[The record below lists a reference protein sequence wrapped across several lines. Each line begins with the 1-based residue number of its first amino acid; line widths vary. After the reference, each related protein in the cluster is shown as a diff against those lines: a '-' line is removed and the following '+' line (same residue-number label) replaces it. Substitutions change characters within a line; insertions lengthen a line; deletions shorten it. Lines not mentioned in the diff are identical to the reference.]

1 MATDFMKLKA
11 SLSLDSDQYEKG
23 LSRSEKLAK
32 GFGMAFKVS
41 AVAIGAAASAVGVLL
56 KKSIDAYGEYE
67 QLAGGIKKLYGE
79 ATDGM
84 MEYASKAYETAGM
97 SANQYMQNVTGFSAA
112 LLNSVKGDSKE
123 AAKIA
128 DMAMKDISDNAN
140 TFGKYT
146 AEELAGVYQALAKG
160 QYMTLDNLNLGFG
173 GTKAG
178 MQQLIDKANEL
189 AKAQGM
195 AGDLQID
202 SYADI
207 VQAIHLV
214 QENLN
219 ITGTT
224 EKEAAQTI
232 QGSINMTKAAWENLV
247 AGFAD
252 PDSNIGVLVSKVME
266 SAGAAVGNLVPAVSR
281 AIKGMGSAI
290 NTMLPSIISGIP
302 TVINDVLIPLVSQ
315 GLTVVTGVVQ
325 GLVQSLPS
333 ILSQLYDTL
342 MTSLGSM
349 AGAIA
354 SNLPTM
360 LQTALTGLVGISAGI
375 REKAGELVNAGLT
388 IVKNIADGIVQNIP
402 TIIQTVPT
410 IVTNIAGIINDNAP
424 KFLATGMQIIASLA
438 SGIVQAIPL
447 IIQNLPQIVNAI
459 WNAFTAVNW
468 LALGGQLITAIG
480 NGIASLG
487 SSIPSAL
494 KSIAS
499 KAVSAFKS
507 AGGWSAVGKTVMNLL
522 ISGIKALVSMPSTL
536 LKKAASLAM
545 KAFTGVAWGD
555 VGSNIIKGIAR
566 GITAGVSTIINA
578 AKSAAKKALDAAKSA
593 LGIKSPSTVFRDQV
607 GKNISLGLALGIE
620 RSESAVDKAMSGLN
634 DYILDNVPDFS
645 ITPLVDTSLIDT
657 SLIDTSLIDTAA
669 DAGLGRTTG
678 EAKVVNINNTMYIS
692 GADDPE
698 LWADK
703 LVRRMRLDM
712 RTA

>member
-32 GFGMAFKVS
+32 GFGKAFKVS
-41 AVAIGAAASAVGVLL
+41 AVAIGAAASAVGVLV

-79 ATDGM
+79 ATDDM

-189 AKAQGM
+189 ARAQGM

-219 ITGTT
+219 IKDTT

-252 PDSNIGVLVSKVME
+252 PDADIAELTKNVIVSAGKAASNVVPAIMRAASGIGEAFTVILPQALSNIPNVVKNIGVPLIQTGAQMVLSIGQGITGALPQLITVFASLVDELVASMDGALPGLIEVGLTWLEGFSGSIREGAGKLVDAGMKLLLSLAQGIATAMPLIISNIAGVINDNVPKLIATGAKIILALGKGIIEAIPALIANFPQILKAIWDVLMAFNWMALGKQIIGGIAKGLSAAGSTISGALKRAGSSAIKSLKGINWAGAGKSIVGFISK
-266 SAGAAVGNLVPAVSR
+266 AAQAAVGMLKAALTALGRAGVQAFKSIDWKSLGINLV
-281 AIKGMGSAI
+281 KGIIRGVTGMVGALGSAVA
-290 NTMLPSIISGIP
+290 NLVKSAFKRGQNAADVHSPSKLFMKGLGIP
-302 TVINDVLIPLVSQ
+302 IGQGVALGVTKTSPLVESAVNDMIN
-315 GLTVVTGVVQ
+315 GALPRTIDFPAAGTAGSAAGIGNGSGGGGDIFNFNMAYDASNDANDLLRDFARGVQ
-325 GLVQSLPS
+325 R
-333 ILSQLYDTL
+333 YR
-342 MTSLGSM
+342 M
-349 AGAIA
+349 AGAI
-354 SNLPTM
+354 
-360 LQTALTGLVGISAGI
+360 
-375 REKAGELVNAGLT
+375 
-388 IVKNIADGIVQNIP
+388 
-402 TIIQTVPT
+402 
-410 IVTNIAGIINDNAP
+410 
-424 KFLATGMQIIASLA
+424 
-438 SGIVQAIPL
+438 
-447 IIQNLPQIVNAI
+447 
-459 WNAFTAVNW
+459 
-468 LALGGQLITAIG
+468 
-480 NGIASLG
+480 
-487 SSIPSAL
+487 
-494 KSIAS
+494 
-499 KAVSAFKS
+499 
-507 AGGWSAVGKTVMNLL
+507 
-522 ISGIKALVSMPSTL
+522 
-536 LKKAASLAM
+536 
-545 KAFTGVAWGD
+545 
-555 VGSNIIKGIAR
+555 
-566 GITAGVSTIINA
+566 
-578 AKSAAKKALDAAKSA
+578 
-593 LGIKSPSTVFRDQV
+593 
-607 GKNISLGLALGIE
+607 
-620 RSESAVDKAMSGLN
+620 
-634 DYILDNVPDFS
+634 
-645 ITPLVDTSLIDT
+645 
-657 SLIDTSLIDTAA
+657 
-669 DAGLGRTTG
+669 
-678 EAKVVNINNTMYIS
+678 
-692 GADDPE
+692 
-698 LWADK
+698 
-703 LVRRMRLDM
+703 
-712 RTA
+712 

>member
-23 LSRSEKLAK
+23 LSRSENLAK
-32 GFGMAFKVS
+32 GFGKAFKVS
-41 AVAIGAAASAVGVLL
+41 AVAIGAAASAVGVLV

-224 EKEAAQTI
+224 EIEAAKTI
-232 QGSINMTKAAWENLV
+232 QGSINMTKAAWQNLV
-247 AGFAD
+247 AGFAA
-252 PDSNIGVLVSKVME
+252 PDANIAELTKNVIVSAGKAASNVVPAIMRAASGIGEAFTVILPQALSNIPNVVKNIGVPLIQTGAQMVLSIGQGITGALPQLVTVITGLVDNLISSMD
-266 SAGAAVGNLVPAVSR
+266 GA
-281 AIKGMGSAI
+281 
-290 NTMLPSIISGIP
+290 LPS
-302 TVINDVLIPLVSQ
+302 LIE
-315 GLTVVTGVVQ
+315 Q
-325 GLVQSLPS
+325 GLVWMNGFTGSLR
-333 ILSQLYDTL
+333 
-342 MTSLGSM
+342 
-349 AGAIA
+349 
-354 SNLPTM
+354 SNVGKLVDSG
-360 LQTALTGLVGISAGI
+360 LALITGLAQGIAQ
-375 REKAGELVNAGLT
+375 AMPA
-388 IVKNIADGIVQNIP
+388 
-402 TIIQTVPT
+402 IIQNVPA
-410 IVTNIAGIINDNAP
+410 IVTNIAGLINDNAP
-424 KFLATGMQIIASLA
+424 KILAAGVNIIVTLA
-438 SGIVQAIPL
+438 KGLIQAIPV
-447 IIQNLPQIVNAI
+447 IIQNLPQILWAI
-459 WNAFTAVNW
+459 WNAFTAFNW
-468 LALGGQLITAIG
+468 LALGKQVVTAIG

-494 KSIAS
+494 KNIAS

-522 ISGIKALVSMPSTL
+522 ISGIKALVSLPSTL
-536 LKKAASLAM
+536 LRKAASLAM
-545 KAFTGVAWGD
+545 KAFTGVAWGN
-555 VGSNIIKGIAR
+555 VGSNIIQGIAR
-566 GITAGVSTIINA
+566 GITAGVGTIINA

-607 GKNISLGLALGIE
+607 GKNISLGMALGIE
-620 RSESAVDKAMSGLN
+620 RSEKAVATAMDGLN
-634 DYILDNVPDFS
+634 SYMLDSVPDFS
-645 ITPLVDTSLIDT
+645 ISPSVDTPLVDTASMET
-657 SLIDTSLIDTAA
+657 
-669 DAGLGRTTG
+669 GLARQA
-678 EAKVVNINNTMYIS
+678 ESKVVNIYNTIS
-692 GADDPE
+692 VNGAEDPE

>member
-32 GFGMAFKVS
+32 GFGKAFKVS
-41 AVAIGAAASAVGVLL
+41 AVAIGAAASAVGVLV

-79 ATDGM
+79 ATDSM

-247 AGFAD
+247 AGFANPESD
-252 PDSNIGVLVSKVME
+252 IAKLTENVITSAGIAANNIVPAIMKSVQGIGNAFSVVLPEALSKIPSAIRDIGVPMIQTGAQVVGDLVTGITNAIPE
-266 SAGAAVGNLVPAVSR
+266 LVTVATGLIDSLISSMDR
-281 AIKGMGSAI
+281 A
-290 NTMLPSIISGIP
+290 LPS
-302 TVINDVLIPLVSQ
+302 LIE
-315 GLTVVTGVVQ
+315 Q
-325 GLVQSLPS
+325 GLVWINGFTGSLR
-333 ILSQLYDTL
+333 
-342 MTSLGSM
+342 
-349 AGAIA
+349 
-354 SNLPTM
+354 SNVGKLVDSG
-360 LQTALTGLVGISAGI
+360 LALITGLAQGIAQ
-375 REKAGELVNAGLT
+375 AMPA
-388 IVKNIADGIVQNIP
+388 
-402 TIIQTVPT
+402 IIQNVPA
-410 IVTNIAGIINDNAP
+410 IVTNIAGLINDNAP
-424 KFLATGMQIIASLA
+424 KILAAGVNIIVTLA
-438 SGIVQAIPL
+438 KGLIQAIPV
-447 IIQNLPQIVNAI
+447 IIQNLPQILWAI
-459 WNAFTAVNW
+459 WNAFTAFNW
-468 LALGGQLITAIG
+468 MALGKQVITAIG
-480 NGIASLG
+480 NGITSLG

-494 KSIAS
+494 KNIAS

-522 ISGIKALVSMPSTL
+522 ISGIKALVSLPSTL
-536 LKKAASLAM
+536 LRKAASLAM
-545 KAFTGVAWGD
+545 KAFTGVAWGN
-555 VGSNIIKGIAR
+555 VGKEVINGIAR

-607 GKNISLGLALGIE
+607 GKNISLGMALGIE
-620 RSESAVDKAMSGLN
+620 RSEKAVATAMDGLN
-634 DYILDNVPDFS
+634 SYMLDIVPDFS
-645 ITPLVDTSLIDT
+645 ITPSVDTPIV
-657 SLIDTSLIDTAA
+657 DTASMGT
-669 DAGLGRTTG
+669 GLAKQA
-678 EAKVVNINNTMYIS
+678 ESKVVNIYNTMYIN
-692 GADDPE
+692 GTDDPE

>member
-23 LSRSEKLAK
+23 LSRSEKLAQ
-32 GFGMAFKVS
+32 GFGKAFKVS
-41 AVAIGAAASAVGVLL
+41 TVAIGAAASAVGVLV

-79 ATDGM
+79 ATDDM

-224 EKEAAQTI
+224 EEEAAKTI
-232 QGSINMTKAAWENLV
+232 QGSINMTKAAWQNLV
-247 AGFAD
+247 AGFAA
-252 PDSNIGVLVSKVME
+252 PDANIAELTKNVIVSAGKAASNVVPAIMRAASGIGEAFTVILPQALSNIPNVVKNIGVPLIQTGAQMVLSIGQGITGALPQLITVITGLVDNLISSMD
-266 SAGAAVGNLVPAVSR
+266 GA
-281 AIKGMGSAI
+281 
-290 NTMLPSIISGIP
+290 LPS
-302 TVINDVLIPLVSQ
+302 LIE
-315 GLTVVTGVVQ
+315 Q
-325 GLVQSLPS
+325 GLVWMNGFTGSLR
-333 ILSQLYDTL
+333 
-342 MTSLGSM
+342 
-349 AGAIA
+349 
-354 SNLPTM
+354 SNVGKLVDSG
-360 LQTALTGLVGISAGI
+360 LALITGLAQGIAQ
-375 REKAGELVNAGLT
+375 AMPA
-388 IVKNIADGIVQNIP
+388 
-402 TIIQTVPT
+402 IIQNVPA
-410 IVTNIAGIINDNAP
+410 IVTNIAGLINDNAP
-424 KFLATGMQIIASLA
+424 KILAAGVNIVVTLA
-438 SGIVQAIPL
+438 KGLIQAIPV
-447 IIQNLPQIVNAI
+447 IIQNLPQILWAI
-459 WNAFTAVNW
+459 WNAFTAFNW
-468 LALGGQLITAIG
+468 LALGKQVVTAIG
-480 NGIASLG
+480 KGITSLG

-507 AGGWSAVGKTVMNLL
+507 AGGWSAVGKAVMNLL

-545 KAFTGVAWGD
+545 KAFTGVAWGN
-555 VGSNIIKGIAR
+555 VGSNIIKGIAK

-620 RSESAVDKAMSGLN
+620 RSEGAVDKAMSGLN

-645 ITPLVDTSLIDT
+645 ITPLVDT

>member
-1 MATDFMKLKA
+1 MKLKA

-32 GFGMAFKVS
+32 GFGKAFKVS
-41 AVAIGAAASAVGVLL
+41 AVAIGAAASAVGVLV

-79 ATDGM
+79 ATDDM

-219 ITGTT
+219 ITNTT

-252 PDSNIGVLVSKVME
+252 PDANIAELTKNVIVSAGKAASNVVPAIMRAASGIGEAFTVILPQALSNIPNLVQNIGVPLIQTGAQMVLSIGQGITEALPELVTVIT
-266 SAGAAVGNLVPAVSR
+266 GLVDNLVASMDG
-281 AIKGMGSAI
+281 A
-290 NTMLPSIISGIP
+290 LP
-302 TVINDVLIPLVSQ
+302 TLIAQ
-315 GLTVVTGVVQ
+315 GLTWLEGFSGSIRDGAGKLVDAGMKLLLGLAQ
-325 GLVQSLPS
+325 G
-333 ILSQLYDTL
+333 
-342 MTSLGSM
+342 
-349 AGAIA
+349 IA
-354 SNLPTM
+354 
-360 LQTALTGLVGISAGI
+360 
-375 REKAGELVNAGLT
+375 NAMPT
-388 IVKNIADGIVQNIP
+388 IVAK
-402 TIIQTVPT
+402 VPT
-410 IVTNIAGIINDNAP
+410 IVSNIAGIINDNLP
-424 KFLATGMQIIASLA
+424 KILAVGVQIIVTLGK
-438 SGIVQAIPL
+438 GIIQAIPAIVANFPK
-447 IIQNLPQIVNAI
+447 IIQAI
-459 WNAFTAVNW
+459 WDVLMAFNW
-468 LALGGQLITAIG
+468 MKLGGQIVKGIAGGVKAIG
-480 NGIASLG
+480 STIG
-487 SSIPSAL
+487 SAL
-494 KSIAS
+494 KRAGSSAMKSLKGINWASAGKSIVSFIS
-499 KAVSAFKS
+499 KAAQGALGMLRAALTALGRAGLQAFKNIDWKSLGINLVKGIIRGVVGMVGALGNAVANLVKSAFKRGQNAADS
-507 AGGWSAVGKTVMNLL
+507 HSPSRLFMRGL
-522 ISGIKALVSMPSTL
+522 GIPIGQ
-536 LKKAASLAM
+536 
-545 KAFTGVAWGD
+545 GVALGVEKSTSLVENAVSD
-555 VGSNIIKGIAR
+555 MVNSALPRALTIPSVGVSGPGASTGNRMIGGASEVWNFNLNYDADADATDMLRDLAR
-566 GITAGVSTIINA
+566 GVQRYRMAGAI
-578 AKSAAKKALDAAKSA
+578 
-593 LGIKSPSTVFRDQV
+593 
-607 GKNISLGLALGIE
+607 
-620 RSESAVDKAMSGLN
+620 
-634 DYILDNVPDFS
+634 
-645 ITPLVDTSLIDT
+645 
-657 SLIDTSLIDTAA
+657 
-669 DAGLGRTTG
+669 
-678 EAKVVNINNTMYIS
+678 
-692 GADDPE
+692 
-698 LWADK
+698 
-703 LVRRMRLDM
+703 
-712 RTA
+712 

>member
-32 GFGMAFKVS
+32 GFGKAFKVS
-41 AVAIGAAASAVGVLL
+41 AVAIGAAASAVGVLV

-67 QLAGGIKKLYGE
+67 QLAGGIKKLYGD
-79 ATDGM
+79 ASDDM
-84 MEYASKAYETAGM
+84 MAYASKAYETAGM

-252 PDSNIGVLVSKVME
+252 PDANIAELTKNVITSAGKAASNIVPAIMRAASGIGEAFTVILPQALNNIPNAVKNIGVPLIQT
-266 SAGAAVGNLVPAVSR
+266 GAQMVLSIGQGITNALPEL
-281 AIKGMGSAI
+281 I
-290 NTMLPSIISGIP
+290 NIVT
-302 TVINDVLIPLVSQ
+302 VLIDGLVTSMDGALPGLIEV
-315 GLTVVTGVVQ
+315 GLTWLEGFSGSIRDGAGKLVDAGMKLLLSLAQ
-325 GLVQSLPS
+325 G
-333 ILSQLYDTL
+333 
-342 MTSLGSM
+342 
-349 AGAIA
+349 IA
-354 SNLPTM
+354 
-360 LQTALTGLVGISAGI
+360 TAM
-375 REKAGELVNAGLT
+375 
-388 IVKNIADGIVQNIP
+388 
-402 TIIQTVPT
+402 PT
-410 IVTNIAGIINDNAP
+410 IVEKAPLIISNIAGVINDNAP
-424 KFLATGMQIIASLA
+424 KLLATGLNIIITLA
-438 SGIVQAIPL
+438 KGIIQAIPTL
-447 IIQNLPQIVNAI
+447 IQNLPQVLSAI
-459 WNAFTAVNW
+459 WNVFTAFNW
-468 LALGGQLITAIG
+468 IALGEQLIAAIG
-480 NGIASLG
+480 KGLVSMGKSL
-487 SSIPSAL
+487 PNTL
-494 KSIAS
+494 KSIG
-499 KAVSAFKS
+499 KS
-507 AGGWSAVGKTVMNLL
+507 AWNGLKNINWGSLGKTVVQL
-522 ISGIKALVSMPSTL
+522 IGKGISALASLPMTL
-536 LKKAASLAM
+536 LKKAGSSAM
-545 KAFTGVAWGD
+545 KAFTSISWGTVGKD
-555 VGSNIIKGIAR
+555 VISGIAR
-566 GITAGVSTIINA
+566 GITAGISTIVDA
-578 AKSAAKKALDAAKSA
+578 AKNAAKKALNAAKNF
-593 LGIKSPSTVFRDQV
+593 LGISSPSKVFRDQV
-607 GKNISLGLALGIE
+607 GKNIALGMALGIDDGE
-620 RSESAVDKAMSGLN
+620 KNVATAMNRLN
-634 DYILDNVPDFS
+634 S
-645 ITPLVDTSLIDT
+645 SLISAT
-657 SLIDTSLIDTAA
+657 PTASVIGSSVGSGTTTNGGDVFNINLGYNA
-669 DAGLGRTTG
+669 DADATDMLRDLARGVKRYRM
-678 EAKVVNINNTMYIS
+678 A
-692 GADDPE
+692 GAI
-698 LWADK
+698 
-703 LVRRMRLDM
+703 
-712 RTA
+712 

>member
-32 GFGMAFKVS
+32 GFGKAFKVS
-41 AVAIGAAASAVGVLL
+41 AVAIGAAASAVGVLV

-79 ATDGM
+79 ATDDM

-97 SANQYMQNVTGFSAA
+97 SANAYMQNVTGFSAA

-252 PDSNIGVLVSKVME
+252 PDADIAELTKNVIVSAGKAASNVVPAIMRAASGIGEAFTVILPQALSNIPNAVKNIGVPLIQTGAQMVLSIGQGITNALPELINIVTGLIDGLVTSMNSSLPKMIKQGLSFLEGFSGSIRQGAGKLVDAGMQLLMSIAQGIASAMPAIVEKVP
-266 SAGAAVGNLVPAVSR
+266 L
-281 AIKGMGSAI
+281 
-290 NTMLPSIISGIP
+290 IIS
-302 TVINDVLIPLVSQ
+302 
-315 GLTVVTGVVQ
+315 
-325 GLVQSLPS
+325 
-333 ILSQLYDTL
+333 
-342 MTSLGSM
+342 
-349 AGAIA
+349 
-354 SNLPTM
+354 
-360 LQTALTGLVGISAGI
+360 
-375 REKAGELVNAGLT
+375 
-388 IVKNIADGIVQNIP
+388 
-402 TIIQTVPT
+402 
-410 IVTNIAGIINDNAP
+410 NIAGIINDNVP
-424 KFLATGMQIIASLA
+424 KLLATGVQIILTIGQ
-438 SGIVQAIPL
+438 GIIDAFPD
-447 IIQNLPQIVNAI
+447 IIANLPQIIKAI
-459 WNAFTAVNW
+459 WNVFTAVNW
-468 LALGGQLITAIG
+468 MSLGKTVITKLGAGLKATGQNLPAILKSLGKKAWDAFRAIDWATVGKTAVQFVSRGIAGVPSLIVNALKSLGMSAF
-480 NGIASLG
+480 NAFKGINWASLG
-487 SSIPSAL
+487 KSLVNGIISGVKSMVGALGSA
-494 KSIAS
+494 IAS
-499 KAVSAFKS
+499 MVKNAFSRGQEAAEVNSPSKLF
-507 AGGWSAVGKTVMNLL
+507 MR
-522 ISGIKALVSMPSTL
+522 GIGMPIGE
-536 LKKAASLAM
+536 
-545 KAFTGVAWGD
+545 GVAL
-555 VGSNIIKGIAR
+555 
-566 GITAGVSTIINA
+566 GVEKST
-578 AKSAAKKALDAAKSA
+578 
-593 LGIKSPSTVFRDQV
+593 PW
-607 GKNISLGLALGIE
+607 
-620 RSESAVDKAMSGLN
+620 VDKAVDNMVNSALPSSVNIPVAGMFNGNSFGGDGIGSGNIIINLNYNASDDANDMLN
-634 DYILDNVPDFS
+634 D
-645 ITPLVDTSLIDT
+645 
-657 SLIDTSLIDTAA
+657 
-669 DAGLGRTTG
+669 
-678 EAKVVNINNTMYIS
+678 
-692 GADDPE
+692 
-698 LWADK
+698 
-703 LVRRMRLDM
+703 LVRGVRRYRM
-712 RTA
+712 AGAI

>member
-32 GFGMAFKVS
+32 GFGKAFKVS
-41 AVAIGAAASAVGVLL
+41 AVAIGAAASAVGVLV

-67 QLAGGIKKLYGE
+67 QLAGGIKKLYDE
-79 ATDGM
+79 AADDM
-84 MEYASKAYETAGM
+84 MAYASKAYKTAGM

-252 PDSNIGVLVSKVME
+252 PDANIAELTKNVITSAGKAASNIVPAIMRAASGIGEAFTVILPQALSNIPNAVKNIGVPLIQTGAQMVLSIGQGITNALPELINIVTGLIDGLVTSMDGALPGLIEVGLTWLEGFSGSIREGAGKLVDAGMKLLLSLAQGIATAMPTIVAKAPLIISNIAGVINDNIPKLIATGAKIILALGKGVIEAIPALIANFPQILKAIWDVLMAFNWMALGKQIIGGIASGLSAAGSTISGALKRAGSSAIKSLKGINWAGAGKSIVGFISK
-266 SAGAAVGNLVPAVSR
+266 AAQAAVGMLKAALTALGRAGVRAFKSIDWKSLGINLVKGIIRGVTGMVGALGRAVANLVKSAFNR
-281 AIKGMGSAI
+281 GKNAADVHSPSKLFMKG
-290 NTMLPSIISGIP
+290 LGIP
-302 TVINDVLIPLVSQ
+302 IGQGVALGVTKTSPLVESAVNDMID
-315 GLTVVTGVVQ
+315 GALPKTV
-325 GLVQSLPS
+325 SLPAAGTAGNTAMTGS
-333 ILSQLYDTL
+333 GSSGGGDIFNFNMAYDASNNANDL
-342 MTSLGSM
+342 LRDFANGVRRYRM
-349 AGAIA
+349 AGAI
-354 SNLPTM
+354 
-360 LQTALTGLVGISAGI
+360 
-375 REKAGELVNAGLT
+375 
-388 IVKNIADGIVQNIP
+388 
-402 TIIQTVPT
+402 
-410 IVTNIAGIINDNAP
+410 
-424 KFLATGMQIIASLA
+424 
-438 SGIVQAIPL
+438 
-447 IIQNLPQIVNAI
+447 
-459 WNAFTAVNW
+459 
-468 LALGGQLITAIG
+468 
-480 NGIASLG
+480 
-487 SSIPSAL
+487 
-494 KSIAS
+494 
-499 KAVSAFKS
+499 
-507 AGGWSAVGKTVMNLL
+507 
-522 ISGIKALVSMPSTL
+522 
-536 LKKAASLAM
+536 
-545 KAFTGVAWGD
+545 
-555 VGSNIIKGIAR
+555 
-566 GITAGVSTIINA
+566 
-578 AKSAAKKALDAAKSA
+578 
-593 LGIKSPSTVFRDQV
+593 
-607 GKNISLGLALGIE
+607 
-620 RSESAVDKAMSGLN
+620 
-634 DYILDNVPDFS
+634 
-645 ITPLVDTSLIDT
+645 
-657 SLIDTSLIDTAA
+657 
-669 DAGLGRTTG
+669 
-678 EAKVVNINNTMYIS
+678 
-692 GADDPE
+692 
-698 LWADK
+698 
-703 LVRRMRLDM
+703 
-712 RTA
+712 

>member
-23 LSRSEKLAK
+23 LSRSEKLAQ
-32 GFGMAFKVS
+32 GFGKAFKVS
-41 AVAIGAAASAVGVLL
+41 AVAIGAAASAVGVLV

-79 ATDGM
+79 ATDDM

-224 EKEAAQTI
+224 EIEAAKTI
-232 QGSINMTKAAWENLV
+232 QGSINMTKAAWQNLV
-247 AGFAD
+247 AGFAA
-252 PDSNIGVLVSKVME
+252 PDANIAELTKNVIVSAGKAASNVVPAIMRAASGIGEAFTVILPQALSNIPNVVKNIGVPLIQTGAQMVLSIGQGITGALPQLVTVITGLVDNLISSMD
-266 SAGAAVGNLVPAVSR
+266 GA
-281 AIKGMGSAI
+281 
-290 NTMLPSIISGIP
+290 LPS
-302 TVINDVLIPLVSQ
+302 LIE
-315 GLTVVTGVVQ
+315 Q
-325 GLVQSLPS
+325 GLVWMNGFTGSLRS
-333 ILSQLYDTL
+333 NVGKLVDSGLALIL
-342 MTSLGSM
+342 
-349 AGAIA
+349 
-354 SNLPTM
+354 
-360 LQTALTGLVGISAGI
+360 ALITGLAQGIAQ
-375 REKAGELVNAGLT
+375 AMPA
-388 IVKNIADGIVQNIP
+388 
-402 TIIQTVPT
+402 IIQNVPA
-410 IVTNIAGIINDNAP
+410 IVTNIAGLINDNAP
-424 KFLATGMQIIASLA
+424 KILAAGVNIIVTLA
-438 SGIVQAIPL
+438 KGLIQAIPV
-447 IIQNLPQIVNAI
+447 IIQNLPQILWAI
-459 WNAFTAVNW
+459 WNAFTAFNW
-468 LALGGQLITAIG
+468 LALGKQVVTAIG
-480 NGIASLG
+480 KGITSLG

-507 AGGWSAVGKTVMNLL
+507 AGGWGAVGKAVMNLL
-522 ISGIKALVSMPSTL
+522 INGIKALVSLPSTL
-536 LKKAASLAM
+536 LRKAASLAM
-545 KAFTGVAWGD
+545 KAFTGVAWGN
-555 VGSNIIKGIAR
+555 VGKEVINGIAR

-620 RSESAVDKAMSGLN
+620 RSESAVDKAMNGLN

-645 ITPLVDTSLIDT
+645 ITPLVDT

-703 LVRRMRLDM
+703 LVRRMRLNM

>member
-32 GFGMAFKVS
+32 GFGKAFKVS
-41 AVAIGAAASAVGVLL
+41 AVAIGAAASAVGVLV

-79 ATDGM
+79 ATDDM

-224 EKEAAQTI
+224 EKEAAKTI

-252 PDSNIGVLVSKVME
+252 PDANIAELTKNVIVSAGKAASNVVPAIMRAASGIGEAFNVILPQVLSNIPNAVKNIGVPLIQTGAQMVLSIGQGITNALPELINIVTGLIDGLVTSMDGALPGLIEVGLTWLEGFSGSVRDGAGKLVDAGMSLLLSLAQGIATAMPTIVEKVP
-266 SAGAAVGNLVPAVSR
+266 L
-281 AIKGMGSAI
+281 
-290 NTMLPSIISGIP
+290 IISNIAG
-302 TVINDVLIPLVSQ
+302 VINDNVPKLIATGAKILVA
-315 GLTVVTGVVQ
+315 
-325 GLVQSLPS
+325 
-333 ILSQLYDTL
+333 
-342 MTSLGSM
+342 LG
-349 AGAIA
+349 
-354 SNLPTM
+354 
-360 LQTALTGLVGISAGI
+360 
-375 REKAGELVNAGLT
+375 K
-388 IVKNIADGIVQNIP
+388 
-402 TIIQTVPT
+402 
-410 IVTNIAGIINDNAP
+410 GIID
-424 KFLATGMQIIASLA
+424 
-438 SGIVQAIPL
+438 AIPAL
-447 IIQNLPQIVNAI
+447 IANFPQILKAI
-459 WNAFTAVNW
+459 WDVLMAFNW
-468 LALGGQLITAIG
+468 MKLGGQ
-480 NGIASLG
+480 
-487 SSIPSAL
+487 
-494 KSIAS
+494 
-499 KAVSAFKS
+499 
-507 AGGWSAVGKTVMNLL
+507 
-522 ISGIKALVSMPSTL
+522 
-536 LKKAASLAM
+536 
-545 KAFTGVAWGD
+545 
-555 VGSNIIKGIAR
+555 IIKGIASGVSAIGSTLGGAFKR
-566 GITAGVSTIINA
+566 AGSSAIKSLKGINWAGAGKSIINFISKAAQAAGGMLTSALKALGRAGVQAFKSIDWKSLGINLVKGIIRGVTGMVGALGRAVANLVKSAFNRGKNA
-578 AKSAAKKALDAAKSA
+578 ADVHSPSKLFMKGLGIPIGQGVA
-593 LGIKSPSTVFRDQV
+593 LGVTKTSPLV
-607 GKNISLGLALGIE
+607 
-620 RSESAVDKAMSGLN
+620 ESAVNDMINGALPRTIDFPAAGTAGSTAGIGNGSGGGGDIFNFNMAYDASN
-634 DYILDNVPDFS
+634 DANDLLRDFARG
-645 ITPLVDTSLIDT
+645 VQRYRM
-657 SLIDTSLIDTAA
+657 
-669 DAGLGRTTG
+669 AG
-678 EAKVVNINNTMYIS
+678 AI
-692 GADDPE
+692 
-698 LWADK
+698 
-703 LVRRMRLDM
+703 
-712 RTA
+712 